1 MIKIKNPKDDKR
13 ERISK
18 IFEFIKD
25 RQFYCAV
32 AYAKVCKFRE
42 DEYNKVNNTNDDY
55 FNKLYTSFAYAF
67 DDPWYLNGKGFQY
80 TNSMFGYIN
89 NIDDINKEGLS
100 EDEIFK
106 TDEFKNFILLVVAI
120 RILYSSVEW
129 YYDFEEKKE
138 DNKSDREKIENICD
152 DLSVPFI
159 KEDVIDVL
167 FSFIDKI
174 GTNLKEY
181 SNKEKQKEIENIKD
195 IKENRDKNIK
205 KVRELISQSGD
216 TDLEKT
222 IRKDIFGEKGR
233 IGKYLTRILYGNDI
247 DIREV
252 LKDLKDFLKKSSKI
266 EIDNNFD
273 IEKYLDHEKIE
284 KYIDGL
290 YQDALNVFSKF
301 KNKDNSLIIENIEK
315 DVYEAI
321 DLLAFFALKK
331 GEDLTDS
338 DESYLEVYD
347 EILDHLKK
355 AVDKLDKVSIL
366 GKNDYYDWGLSIL
379 KYTVNEIADCF
390 SRDKE
395 HEENRYEY
403 GNNFYVPFLLTDD
416 VVLDKNFLP
425 DFPTFYENE
434 QKNRELLC

>member
-1 MIKIKNPKDDKR
+1 MVKIINPKDDR
-13 ERISK
+13 SNRVDK
-18 IFEFIKD
+18 IFDFIKD

-67 DDPWYLNGKGFQY
+67 DDPWYFDRANGFQY

-89 NIDDINKEGLS
+89 NIDDINEEVLS
-100 EDEIFK
+100 EDRIFK
-106 TDEFKNFILLVVAI
+106 TDKFKNFILLVVAI

-129 YYDFEEKKE
+129 YYDFDEKKE

-152 DLSVPFI
+152 DLSVSFI

-167 FSFIDKI
+167 FSFIDKAN
-174 GTNLKEY
+174 TNLKEY

-195 IKENRDKNIK
+195 IKENRDKNKNKIK
-205 KVRELISQSGD
+205 ELISKIGD
-216 TDLEKT
+216 TELEDA
-222 IRKDIFGEKGR
+222 IRKDILRENGR
-233 IGKYLTRILYGNDI
+233 IGKSLTKILYGNDI

-252 LKDLKDFLKKSSKI
+252 LKDFLKKSSKI

-273 IEKYLDHEKIE
+273 IKEYLDYDYIE
-284 KYIDGL
+284 KYINDT
-290 YQDALNVFSKF
+290 YKNALRLFPKF
-301 KNKDNSLIIENIEK
+301 KNKDNSSIIENIEK
-315 DVYEAI
+315 DLYEAI

-338 DESYLEVYD
+338 DKSYLEVYD

-355 AVDKLDKVSIL
+355 SC
-366 GKNDYYDWGLSIL
+366 W
-379 KYTVNEIADCF
+379 
-390 SRDKE
+390 
-395 HEENRYEY
+395 
-403 GNNFYVPFLLTDD
+403 
-416 VVLDKNFLP
+416 
-425 DFPTFYENE
+425 
-434 QKNRELLC
+434 